1 MVNELFSRFGS
12 DGVEIPLELCPCG
25 KRKATI
31 RRFLI
36 ARKYKIDDAEKMLR
50 DTIKWRQSV
59 TIGGVTGVRNII
71 LSKPRWDLLSM
82 NRKIIPA
89 TPFLCYTKQG
99 FPVYSL
105 RLGKGD
111 GSLAT
116 AAPDECHIYCSIVR
130 GEHLV
135 NKIFPEAQKLH
146 ETKLSRR
153 GPTSS
158 LDQTSALTRHENEP
172 YTDDDLDVIDK
183 QIVIVDLDGISMS
196 ALRCLYVFKLIN
208 SVASCNYPELSKAIY
223 VLNSP
228 TVFDYIWSAIK
239 PLLAAHTRNKVRI
252 FQMGPEQY
260 GALQEILEDDDI
272 PDYLTP
278 QVDEENV
285 KGRVGCVPDAD
296 EPDFR
301 PEGVRDL
308 DAWLE
313 NSSEALDKTCPFP

>member
-1 MVNELFSRFGS
+1 M
-12 DGVEIPLELCPCG
+12 CPCG
-25 KRKATI
+25 KRKATV

-36 ARKYKIDDAEKMLR
+36 ARKYKLDEAEKMLR
-50 DTIKWRQSV
+50 DTIEWRQTV
-59 TIGGVTGVRNII
+59 TIGGISGVRNII

-99 FPVYSL
+99 FPVYAL

-116 AAPDECHIYCSIVR
+116 SAPEECHIYCSLIR

-135 NKIFPEAQKLH
+135 SKILPDAQKRH
-146 ETKLSRR
+146 EARFFRR
-153 GPTSS
+153 GPDSTVEQTTAVTILGQELTS
-158 LDQTSALTRHENEP
+158 DCDH
-172 YTDDDLDVIDK
+172 DIIDK
-183 QIVIVDLDGISMS
+183 QVVIVDLDGISMS
-196 ALRCLYVFKLIN
+196 ALSCLYVFKLIN
-208 SVASCNYPELSKAIY
+208 SVASYNYPELSKAIY

-228 TVFDYIWSAIK
+228 PVFDYIWSAIK

-252 FQMGPEQY
+252 FQTGSEQY
-260 GALQEILEDDDI
+260 RALQEILEDDDI

-278 QVDEENV
+278 QLDGENF
-285 KGRVGCVPDAD
+285 KGRVGCVFIAD
-296 EPDFR
+296 DSDFR

-308 DAWLE
+308 DNWLL
-313 NSSEALDKTCPFP
+313 NLSEAQDKTCPFP